1 MEKRDFNAATLA
13 KAFGARS
20 VCAQEGVR
28 AILQSLGDVAHS
40 AYVAET
46 RRRWMDSMQAVFG
59 NDTRRLE
66 RGFRA
71 IVRAYPDCA
80 GNDPFDLLF
89 AVQSYYA
96 LVVRFLVA
104 EFVARSHQTPS
115 PVERLEGAERSGDLL
130 QGFREMESQFGWMN
144 SALEAR
150 DLWAWC
156 LDASTE
162 SLASFIRVVAKT
174 WGSFDFTRVGREGHG
189 SVDLLKTLYQDIFP
203 RQYRHALG
211 EYYTPDWLVEQ
222 LLDEVGYEGR
232 PGVRLLDPACGSG
245 GFLVAAIRRL
255 KSSGALRSRHGSLSA
270 EVLRRYIFSSVVGID
285 VNPLAVLTARAN
297 YLIAILDLLSGE
309 GGFDIPVFWGD
320 SILGRHDGLPGG
332 TEGFDC
338 VVGNPPWIAWDD
350 LPKEFRQATQP
361 LWRRYGL
368 FTLSAAD
375 ARHGGAKKDLSMLMI
390 YAAADRYLKSG
401 GRLAMVVTQTVFQSR
416 GAGDG
421 FRRFR
426 LGKDGEW
433 LKVLRVNDLVECRPF
448 PGTSNWSATLLLQKG
463 TRTVFPVPYVKY
475 FANGDI
481 QTLQATPIDPN
492 QPTSP
497 WLIQAQSW
505 GGWVAQS
512 IGPSHYEAHLGAN
525 TGGAN
530 GVYWVTWCGGGASED
545 ASRWVRIRNLAERG
559 KQRIEVVEH
568 WIEPELLFPLLRWG
582 DVARFSARP
591 SAWII
596 LPQDVH
602 LRRGIAEPILRENYP
617 QAHAYLSRFRE
628 FLENRAAY
636 RRYQSRAAFYSMYD
650 VGPYTVAPFK
660 VVWRRMDH
668 RIRAAVLEPFPHPSL
683 GPRPV
688 VPQETCALVAADS
701 ADEAHYLC
709 AILNSSLIE
718 FLVES
723 HNVRGGKGFGS
734 PGMFEYLRIAR
745 YDPNHTIHRA
755 LAAAS
760 KTAHGL
766 AAAGGNTAAIESEIN
781 AWVSELWET
790 SPTGAMKNAHDTTG

>member
-20 VCAQEGVR
+20 VCAEEGVR
-28 AILQSLGDVAHS
+28 AVLQLLGKAAHS
-40 AYVAET
+40 AKVVAA
-46 RRRWMDSMQAVFG
+46 RRRWMESMQAVFG

-66 RGFRA
+66 RGLRA
-71 IVRAYPDCA
+71 MVRAYPGCPGD
-80 GNDPFDLLF
+80 DPFDLLF

-96 LVVRFLVA
+96 LVVRFVVA
-104 EFVARSHQTPS
+104 QFVARSRQTAS
-115 PVERLEGAERSGDLL
+115 PLERLEGAERPGELL
-130 QGFREMESQFGWMN
+130 RRLREMESQFGWMN
-144 SALEAR
+144 SALETR
-150 DLWAWC
+150 DLWAWR

-162 SLASFIRVVAKT
+162 YFASFLRVVAKT
-174 WGSFDFTRVGREGHG
+174 WGRFDFSRIGREGHG
-189 SVDLLKTLYQDIFP
+189 PGDLLKTLYQNIFP

-222 LLDEVGYEGR
+222 LLDEVGYEGA

-255 KSSGALRSRHGSLSA
+255 KSSGSLRSHHGGLSG
-270 EVLRRYIFSSVVGID
+270 EVLLHHILSSVVGID

-297 YLIAILDLLSGE
+297 YLIAILDLLSGD
-309 GGFDIPVFWGD
+309 GGFDVPVFWGD

-350 LPKEFRQATQP
+350 LPKQFRQATQP
-361 LWRRYGL
+361 LWQRYGL
-368 FTLSAAD
+368 FTLSATD
-375 ARHGGAKKDLSMLMI
+375 ARHGGGKKDLSMLMI
-390 YAAADRYLKSG
+390 YAAADRYLKPG

-433 LKVLRVNDLVECRPF
+433 LNVLRVNDLVERRPF
-448 PGTSNWSATLLLQKG
+448 PNTSNWSATLLLEKG
-463 TRTVFPVPYVKY
+463 TRTVFPVPYLKHL
-475 FANGDI
+475 ANGDV
-481 QTLQATPIDPN
+481 QTLQATPIDPTR
-492 QPTSP
+492 PTSP
-497 WLIQAQSW
+497 WLIRPQSS
-505 GGWVAQS
+505 GRWVDQC

-530 GVYWVTWCGGGASED
+530 GVYWVTLCGSGPSAD
-545 ASRWVRIRNLAERG
+545 ASRWVRVRNLAERG
-559 KQRIEVVEH
+559 KHRLEIVEH
-568 WIEPELLFPLLRWG
+568 WIEPELLFPLLRWR
-582 DVARFSARP
+582 DVDRFSARP
-591 SAWII
+591 STWIV

-628 FLENRAAY
+628 LLENRAAY

-660 VVWRRMDH
+660 VVWRRMD
-668 RIRAAVLEPFPHPSL
+668 RRVRAAVLEPFHHP
-683 GPRPV
+683 GIGTRPV
-688 VPQETCALVAADS
+688 VPQETCALVAVDS

-709 AILNSSLIE
+709 AILNSSRIE
-718 FLVES
+718 FLVAS

-734 PGMFEYLRIAR
+734 PGMFEYLRIAP
-745 YDPNHTIHRA
+745 YNPNHTIHRA

-760 KTAHGL
+760 KTAHRL
-766 AAAGGNTAAIESEIN
+766 AAAGGNTAAIEAEID
-781 AWVSELWET
+781 AWVSELWKT
-790 SPTGAMKNAHDTTG
+790 SPAGAMKNARDTTE